1 MTKLKLKYVLFISSI
16 LSLTPWFML
25 LKMDFQEQFYKEQI
39 RMIQEAR
46 DAKEEDFE
54 RLQQDEREKA
64 KQSIENASNTEDIR
78 QRYICNN

>member
-1 MTKLKLKYVLFISSI
+1 
-16 LSLTPWFML
+16 ML

>member
-1 MTKLKLKYVLFISSI
+1 
-16 LSLTPWFML
+16 ML

-64 KQSIENASNTEDIR
+64 KQSIENASNIEDTR